1 MPEHLVFTFHH
12 FSLLSASRQ
21 SFIWWA
27 ILPVSPSTFQSQ
39 VDASVTHPSG
49 LRHACSI
56 LAKMVTD
63 GYSLSAVHHDTLIL
77 GFGQA
82 RNLEAALAVFQVMWV
97 NVDGCGWFMKLNNEC
112 LFFQL
117 DRVLFFSP
125 FLIFRT
131 SFAPLAGCSFFRIKR
146 LSGQLLLPRPTPL
159 RRLQPNPHLLPRLPL
174 QQQMKLGKKEGM

>member
-125 FLIFRT
+125 FLIFCT

-146 LSGQLLLPRPTPL
+146 LSGQLLLLRPTPL
-159 RRLQPNPHLLPRLPL
+159 RRLLPNPQLPL
-174 QQQMKLGKKEGM
+174 PLLQLEIKLGKKEGM

>member
-1 MPEHLVFTFHH
+1 LPEHLVFTFHH

-97 NVDGCGWFMKLNNEC
+97 NMDGCGWFMKLNNEC

-125 FLIFRT
+125 FLIFCT

-146 LSGQLLLPRPTPL
+146 LSGQLLLLRPTPL
-159 RRLQPNPHLLPRLPL
+159 RRLLPNPQLPL
-174 QQQMKLGKKEGM
+174 PLLQLEIKLGKKEGM

>member
-1 MPEHLVFTFHH
+1 LPEHLVFTFHH

-125 FLIFRT
+125 FLIFCT

-146 LSGQLLLPRPTPL
+146 LSGQLLLLRPTPL
-159 RRLQPNPHLLPRLPL
+159 RRLLPNPQLPL
-174 QQQMKLGKKEGM
+174 PLLQLEIKLGKKEGM